1 MATSHDSPAS
11 VSDVMTTAQAVNEDP
26 LLLQREV
33 DIETVAFQ
41 IRQRRIANRNTNTI
55 KGYAKGQREW
65 KVCNL

>member
-1 MATSHDSPAS
+1 
-11 VSDVMTTAQAVNEDP
+11 MTTAQAVNEDP